1 MKKVIA
7 VLMLFIALYFVIIS
21 KVSYFY
27 GGNFPMY
34 ICMAVF
40 SAVLIIFSVLLFFNL
55 KAGKTVYLS
64 AAAAFIILMI
74 IIIKL

>member
-1 MKKVIA
+1 MKKVVA
-7 VLMLFIALYFVIIS
+7 VLMLVIALYFVIIS

-34 ICMAVF
+34 MCMVIF

-55 KAGKTVYLS
+55 KAGKIVYLS
-64 AAAAFIILMI
+64 SAATFTILMI